1 MGCFIGDGPHWV
13 NDCLKREKLNAFVKK
28 TKGKTLKLLL
38 VEISIVRMY
47 SLLLL
52 NNKDV
57 EINNEPTDEE
67 MLKSVL

>member
-13 NDCLKREKLNAFVKK
+13 KDCLKCEKLNALVKK
-28 TKGKTLKLLL
+28 TKEKTLKLLL
-38 VEISIVRMY
+38 VEISVVLMY

-57 EINNEPTDEE
+57 EVNYEPTDEE

>member
-1 MGCFIGDGPHWV
+1 M
-13 NDCLKREKLNAFVKK
+13 KK
-28 TKGKTLKLLL
+28 TKEKTLKLLL
-38 VEISIVRMY
+38 VEISVVLMY

-57 EINNEPTDEE
+57 EVNYEPTDEE